1 MRDALEYDMD
11 QLARWDK
18 LQLTIGVLGQLLD
31 GALYID
37 EACEAAVRM
46 GRH

>member
-1 MRDALEYDMD
+1 MAKFAGLE
-11 QLARWDK
+11 
-18 LQLTIGVLGQLLD
+18 LTIGVLGQLLD

-46 GRH
+46 GRN